1 MITVREAARL
11 HGYLDWFRSHVTKW
25 NGFRE
30 IGNSVPVMLG
40 HTVAAELLKADNIT
54 PTRGE
59 FTPLGDEALLPFT
72 ATEART
78 YFELTERV
86 IPQRNRAES

>member
-11 HGYLDWFRSHVTKW
+11 HGYPDWFRFHITKW

-40 HTVAAELLKADNIT
+40 RAVAAELLKADNIT

-59 FTPLGDEALLPFT
+59 FTPLGNEALLSFT
-72 ATEART
+72 ATEARI
-78 YFELTERV
+78 YFGLTGHV
-86 IPQRNRAES
+86 IPQRNRAQS